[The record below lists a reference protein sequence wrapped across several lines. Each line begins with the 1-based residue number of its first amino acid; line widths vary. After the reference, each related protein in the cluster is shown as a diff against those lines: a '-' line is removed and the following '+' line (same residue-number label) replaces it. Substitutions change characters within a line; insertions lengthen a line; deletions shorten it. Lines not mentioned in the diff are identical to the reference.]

1 MGPLG
6 VQEMVGIFLIA
17 LLLFGPKKLPEL
29 GRMLG
34 KGLREFRRM
43 KNEMKTTFETHLQEL
58 DREARLSE
66 VSNDRSLT
74 SAPDYSSSSYHYPY
88 EDSASHVP
96 TYEAAAALEAG
107 TEPAA
112 VTHAAVETNTSH
124 IEAVPGTVPRNGSL
138 PTAFTTVHNGTAP
151 VEEEHPA

>member
-43 KNEMKTTFETHLQEL
+43 KNEVRTTFETHMQEL
-58 DREARLSE
+58 EREARLAE
-66 VSNDRSLT
+66 VSQPKTLT
-74 SAPDYSSSSYHYPY
+74 SGPDYSSAHYSYPY
-88 EDSASHVP
+88 EDAVPEAP
-96 TYEAAAALEAG
+96 TYETTAALEPAPG
-107 TEPAA
+107 EP
-112 VTHAAVETNTSH
+112 VVSH
-124 IEAVPGTVPRNGSL
+124 PVPHPVVPGTVARNG
-138 PTAFTTVHNGTAP
+138 AAR
-151 VEEEHPA
+151 VEEEHLA